1 MGLFLKQ
8 MEASRKVLPNLLRS
22 RLSASMVGE
31 QPRLMFAAAAAPDL
45 APKDIH
51 QIAAL
56 PLGSRVIMDP
66 WTGRVEMN
74 KARSAPVVAVREKLP
89 FTLAP
94 FYPYLTRVTAEK
106 EATPQHPASPK
117 DADQA
122 LPHSAALDGAK

>member
-1 MGLFLKQ
+1 
-8 MEASRKVLPNLLRS
+8 
-22 RLSASMVGE
+22 
-31 QPRLMFAAAAAPDL
+31 MFAAAAAPDL
-45 APKDIH
+45 TPKDIH

-89 FTLAP
+89 FTLTP
-94 FYPYLTRVTAEK
+94 FYPYLTRAAVEK
-106 EATPQHPASPK
+106 KPPAKIPVSPK

-122 LPHSAALDGAK
+122 LPHSAPLDGAK

>member
-1 MGLFLKQ
+1 MLLIITLT
-8 MEASRKVLPNLLRS
+8 ATAPVLIQKKY
-22 RLSASMVGE
+22 SAISLVA
-31 QPRLMFAAAAAPDL
+31 QPRLMFAASAAPNL

-89 FTLAP
+89 FTLTP
-94 FYPYLTRVTAEK
+94 FYPYLTRATVEK
-106 EATPQHPASPK
+106 EAVPTDQASPTN
-117 DADQA
+117 AAQV
-122 LPHSAALDGAK
+122 LSHSAALDGAK